1 MIIDLQKLNYMDKI
15 AIDELIV
22 IPSDYYENTDI
33 KSLDKVKVNGE
44 IIKDLNKDYFV
55 NLKIESK
62 MFLQDSL
69 SLDEIPYDFTV
80 NIEETLE
87 KTVKTLDLIDF
98 LWHYIM
104 LEVPLRITKSE
115 GDYPKGEFF
124 RVISEEE
131 YSKMNNPFKDFH
143 LE

>member
-1 MIIDLQKLNYMDKI
+1 MIIDLQKLNYVDKI
-15 AIDELIV
+15 EINELIE
-22 IPSDYYENTDI
+22 IPKDYYQNSDI
-33 KSLDKVKVNGE
+33 HLLEKVNIQGE
-44 IIKDLNKDYFV
+44 IIKNLNDDYNV
-55 NLKIESK
+55 NIKMKSK
-62 MFLQDSL
+62 MILTDSI

-87 KTVKTLDLIDF
+87 KNIKTLDLIEF

-104 LEVPLRITKSE
+104 LEVPLRITKNE
-115 GDYPKGEFF
+115 GDYPKGENF

>member
-1 MIIDLQKLNYMDKI
+1 MIIDLQKLNYLDKI
-15 AIDELIV
+15 DIIDEIE
-22 IPSDYYENTDI
+22 IPKDYYKDSEI
-33 KSLDKVKVNGE
+33 ISLDKVLVKGE
-44 IIKDLNKDYFV
+44 ITKDFNDDYLV
-55 NLKIESK
+55 KLKIDSK
-62 MFLQDSL
+62 MILEDSL
-69 SLDEIPYDFTV
+69 TLEKIPYDFTV

-87 KTVKTLDLIDF
+87 NNLKTLDLITF

-104 LEVPLRITKSE
+104 LEVPLRITNNE
-115 GDYPKGEFF
+115 GSYPEGENF